1 MVQEISEIEVK
12 VTLQEIAKLY
22 GRSPQANALFDLL
35 KKKSVHSVFLQG
47 LVCSSASVFFGSLQ
61 AKMKRTVL
69 FVLNDADEAGYFY
82 HDLTQM
88 LGQESVFFFPS
99 SYRRAIKY
107 GQRDAANEIL
117 RTEVLARLSADKQ
130 IYIVSYPDALAEL
143 VVSKQILDERILKLT
158 VGQQIAQ
165 VDIVHQLRDFGLQET
180 DYVYEPGQFAVRGS
194 ILDVYSY
201 SCEYPFRIDFF
212 GDEIDTIRTFNIED
226 QLSKDKRDAVEIVP
240 ELASEQSVKQ
250 CFLHFLDADA
260 LVVMNDYSL
269 LHDRIEQIY
278 KDGFSTQS
286 LTEQLEGAT
295 EMEAE
300 KIRREMK
307 AELNLVSASDFQ
319 HALVE
324 HVRIEFGK
332 QSEGD
337 VARKQEHLLTAKGD
351 NQALIAFDMAPQP
364 LFHKNFNLLAQTL
377 EDYQLQG
384 YTLYILA
391 DSQKQQERLKDIFD
405 SEELKRYQIRFTPVE
420 KTIHEGFVDHEKHAC
435 FFTDHQIFDRFH
447 KYNLRSDSAR
457 AGKMALTMKEL
468 QEMDYGDFIVH
479 VDYGIGKFGGLVR
492 VPTGD
497 SYQEMIRIVYKN
509 NDKVDVSIHSLY
521 KISKYR
527 RSDTGEPPRL
537 STLGTGAWDRLKE
550 KAKKRIKDIARDLIK
565 LYAQRRR
572 EKGFAYSAD
581 SYLQHELEASF
592 LYEDTP
598 DQSKAT
604 ADVKKDMESGRPMD
618 RLVCGDV
625 GFGKTEV
632 AIRAAFKAACDG
644 KQVAVLVPTTVL
656 AYQHYQTFKHRLEGL
671 PVSLEYLSRARTA
684 KDTRRILEELKE
696 GKVDILIGT
705 HKLISKSVQWHDLGL
720 LIIDE
725 EQKFGVSTKEKLR
738 QLKVNVDTL
747 TMSATP
753 IPRTLQFSLIGARDM
768 SIMRTPPPNRY
779 PIQTEVITFD
789 KSVIADAINF
799 EMSRNGQVFF
809 VCDRIAKLTELKLL
823 IEKLVPDCRVAIGH
837 GQMKPEELEKI
848 IMGFINYDYD
858 LLLSTTIVENGIDI
872 SNANTII
879 VNDAHRFGLSD
890 LHQMRGRVGRSNKK
904 AFCYLI
910 APAKACLT
918 PESRRR
924 LEALETFSD
933 LGSGFN
939 LAMQDLDIRGAGNLL
954 GSEQSGFMEDLGYET
969 YQKILSQAVTE
980 LKNEEFNDLYQQ
992 EMDEGKLLTGD
1003 DFVDDCAVESDL
1015 ETYFPDTYV
1024 PGSSERMLLYR
1035 ELDHLQ
1041 SEEEV
1046 AEFRK
1051 RMIDR
1056 FGPVPREADELM
1068 CVVGLRRLGKSLGCE
1083 KIMLKQGTMQL
1094 QFVSNVNSPFYR
1106 SEMFSRVLA
1115 YATTH
1120 IQDCALKEK
1129 NNKRYLRIRDIKSVE
1144 QAKNLLSFISQ
1155 IKVND

>member
-1 MVQEISEIEVK
+1 M
-12 VTLQEIAKLY
+12 
-22 GRSPQANALFDLL
+22 
-35 KKKSVHSVFLQG
+35 
-47 LVCSSASVFFGSLQ
+47 
-61 AKMKRTVL
+61 
-69 FVLNDADEAGYFY
+69 
-82 HDLTQM
+82 
-88 LGQESVFFFPS
+88 
-99 SYRRAIKY
+99 
-107 GQRDAANEIL
+107 
-117 RTEVLARLSADKQ
+117 
-130 IYIVSYPDALAEL
+130 
-143 VVSKQILDERILKLT
+143 
-158 VGQQIAQ
+158 
-165 VDIVHQLRDFGLQET
+165 
-180 DYVYEPGQFAVRGS
+180 
-194 ILDVYSY
+194 
-201 SCEYPFRIDFF
+201 
-212 GDEIDTIRTFNIED
+212 
-226 QLSKDKRDAVEIVP
+226 
-240 ELASEQSVKQ
+240 
-250 CFLHFLDADA
+250 
-260 LVVMNDYSL
+260 
-269 LHDRIEQIY
+269 
-278 KDGFSTQS
+278 
-286 LTEQLEGAT
+286 
-295 EMEAE
+295 
-300 KIRREMK
+300 
-307 AELNLVSASDFQ
+307 
-319 HALVE
+319 
-324 HVRIEFGK
+324 
-332 QSEGD
+332 
-337 VARKQEHLLTAKGD
+337 TAKGD

-405 SEELKRYQIRFTPVE
+405 SEELKKYQIRFTPVE

-753 IPRTLQFSLIGARDM
+753 IPRTLQFSLMGARDM

-1003 DFVDDCAVESDL
+1003 DFVDDCAVETDL

-1129 NNKRYLRIRDIKSVE
+1129 NNKRYLRIRDMKSVE

>member
-1 MVQEISEIEVK
+1 M
-12 VTLQEIAKLY
+12 
-22 GRSPQANALFDLL
+22 
-35 KKKSVHSVFLQG
+35 
-47 LVCSSASVFFGSLQ
+47 
-61 AKMKRTVL
+61 
-69 FVLNDADEAGYFY
+69 
-82 HDLTQM
+82 
-88 LGQESVFFFPS
+88 
-99 SYRRAIKY
+99 
-107 GQRDAANEIL
+107 
-117 RTEVLARLSADKQ
+117 LARLSAGKQ

-158 VGQQIAQ
+158 VGQQTAQ
-165 VDIVHQLRDFGLQET
+165 VDIVRQLRDFGLQET

-226 QLSKDKRDAVEIVP
+226 QLSKDKRDAIEIVP
-240 ELASEQSVKQ
+240 ELAAEQSVKQ
-250 CFLHFLDADA
+250 CFLHFLDANA

-337 VARKQEHLLTAKGD
+337 VARKQEQLLTAKGD

-753 IPRTLQFSLIGARDM
+753 IPRTLQFSLMGARDM

-918 PESRRR
+918 PESHRR

-992 EMDEGKLLTGD
+992 EMDEGKQLTGD

-1068 CVVGLRRLGKSLGCE
+1068 CVVGLPTGQVAGL
-1083 KIMLKQGTMQL
+1083 
-1094 QFVSNVNSPFYR
+1094 
-1106 SEMFSRVLA
+1106 
-1115 YATTH
+1115 
-1120 IQDCALKEK
+1120 
-1129 NNKRYLRIRDIKSVE
+1129 
-1144 QAKNLLSFISQ
+1144 
-1155 IKVND
+1155 

>member
-12 VTLQEIAKLY
+12 VKLQEIAKLY

-88 LGQESVFFFPS
+88 LGQESAFFFPS

-117 RTEVLARLSADKQ
+117 RMEVLARLSAGKQ

-143 VVSKQILDERILKLT
+143 VVSKQILDERILKLA

-165 VDIVHQLRDFGLQET
+165 VDIVRQLRDFGLQET

-226 QLSKDKRDAVEIVP
+226 QLSKDKRDAIEIVP
-240 ELASEQSVKQ
+240 ELAAEQSVKQ

-260 LVVMNDYSL
+260 LVVMNDYTL

-753 IPRTLQFSLIGARDM
+753 IPRTLQFSLMGARDM

-910 APAKACLT
+910 APAKIYLSQD
-918 PESRRR
+918 SRRR

-1129 NNKRYLRIRDIKSVE
+1129 NNKRFLRIRDMKSVE

>member
-1 MVQEISEIEVK
+1 MI
-12 VTLQEIAKLY
+12 LQDIAKQY

-35 KKKSVHSVFLQG
+35 KKKSVHSLFLQG
-47 LVCSSASVFFGSLQ
+47 LVCSSASMFFGSLQ
-61 AKMKRTVL
+61 NRLKRTVL
-69 FVLNDADEAGYFY
+69 FVLDDAEEAGYFY

-99 SYRRAIKY
+99 SYRRAVKY

-117 RTEVLARLSADKQ
+117 RTEVLARLSAGNQ

-143 VVSKQILDERILKLT
+143 VVSKQHLDEKILKLS
-158 VGQQIAQ
+158 VGQQISQ
-165 VDIVHQLRDFGLQET
+165 IDVVHQLRDFSLQEV

-194 ILDVYSY
+194 IIDVYSY
-201 SCEYPFRIDFF
+201 SCEFPFRIDFF

-226 QLSKDKRDAVEIVP
+226 QLSKDKRDAIEIVP
-240 ELASEQSVKQ
+240 ELAAEQSVKQ

-260 LVVMNDYSL
+260 LVVMNDYTL

-753 IPRTLQFSLIGARDM
+753 IPRTLQFSLMGARDM

-910 APAKACLT
+910 APAKIYLSQD
-918 PESRRR
+918 SRRR

-1129 NNKRYLRIRDIKSVE
+1129 NNKRFLRIRDMKSVE